1 MKGLRHKG
9 AQPGFRRNRNPLTWL
24 LRHAQMSL
32 SSLGRLAQNPLS
44 TAMTAAVIGI
54 AIALPAGLHLLIDNM
69 RSLTGSWDGTS
80 SISLFL
86 NQSLSDTQA
95 TQVRDVIARR
105 NDVAETRLISRQQ
118 ALEEFRQ
125 RSGFGEALDLLDQ
138 NPLPAVI
145 LVKPSR
151 VAASAAATGQLAEAL
166 GRFREIDMV
175 RVDLQWVRR
184 LEAIT
189 QTLERGILVL
199 AGLLSAAV
207 LLIVGNT
214 IRLEIQNRNHE
225 IEVIKLVGGT
235 DAFIRRPF
243 LYEGIWYGLL
253 GGLISVLLVV
263 TGLAL
268 MQGPIQHLAGL
279 YQSGFSLEIL
289 QSGTL
294 LAILLGSPLLGLS
307 GAWLAVG
314 RHLARI
320 EPE

>member
-1 MKGLRHKG
+1 MRDLRRRRGSGFRHK
-9 AQPGFRRNRNPLTWL
+9 RNPVNWL

-32 SSLGRLAQNPLS
+32 SSLGRLVLNPLS

-54 AIALPAGLHLLIDNM
+54 AIALPAGMYLLVENV
-69 RSLTGSWDGTS
+69 RSLTDSWDGTS
-80 SISLFL
+80 SITLFL
-86 NQSLSDTQA
+86 QQSLDDQ
-95 TQVRDVIARR
+95 QINEVRSAIDARK
-105 NDVAETRLISRQQ
+105 DVAETRLISRQQ
-118 ALEEFRQ
+118 ALDEFRQ
-125 RSGFGEALDLLDQ
+125 RSGFGEALDLLDH

-145 LVKPSR
+145 LVKP
-151 VAASAAATGQLAEAL
+151 AAKTASAAATQRLAETL
-166 GRFREIDMV
+166 GRFREIDRV

-189 QTLERGILVL
+189 RTLERGILVL

-214 IRLEIQNRNHE
+214 IRLEIQNRRHE

-253 GGLISVLLVV
+253 GALIALLLVIG
-263 TGLAL
+263 GLAL
-268 MQGPIQHLAGL
+268 MQGPVQRLAGL
-279 YQSGFSLEIL
+279 YQSHFSLEIL
-289 QSGTL
+289 SSGTL
-294 LAILLGSPLLGLS
+294 FGILLGSPLLGLA

-314 RHLARI
+314 RHLSRI
-320 EPE
+320 QPE